1 MAGKPNPPKEY
12 ARETTGRP
20 SKFTPERRAS
30 IIDAVSHRIPY
41 EMAAEAN
48 GISLE
53 TLYEWLRIGK
63 AHRDE
68 AIESDYS
75 IFSEA
80 LKRAEMT
87 KVRQHMDIISDR
99 PERWQADAWILER
112 RWHKHYG
119 ANAALNELNEK
130 MDQLLDGEKNEKHGR
145 QKRSEEDDQES

>member
-12 ARETTGRP
+12 AREPTGRP

-30 IIDAVSHRIPY
+30 IIDAISHRIPY

-53 TLYEWLRIGK
+53 TLYEWLRIGRD
-63 AHRDE
+63 HRNEGID
-68 AIESDYS
+68 SDYT

-87 KVRQHMDIISDR
+87 KVRQHMDVISDR

>member
-12 ARETTGRP
+12 AKEHTGRP

-30 IIDAVSHRIPY
+30 IIDAISHRIPY

-63 AHRDE
+63 KHRDE
-68 AIESDYS
+68 GIESDYT
-75 IFSEA
+75 IFSES
-80 LKRAEMT
+80 LKRSEMT
-87 KVRQHMDIISDR
+87 KVRQHMDVISDR

-130 MDQLLDGEKNEKHGR
+130 MDQLLDGDKNEKHGR
-145 QKRSEEDDQES
+145 QKRSEENDQEV